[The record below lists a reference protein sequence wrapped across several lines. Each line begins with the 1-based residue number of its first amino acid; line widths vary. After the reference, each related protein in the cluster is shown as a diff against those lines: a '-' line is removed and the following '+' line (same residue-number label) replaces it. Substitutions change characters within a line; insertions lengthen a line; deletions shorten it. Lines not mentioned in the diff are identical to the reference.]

1 MSRDRSSISNWK
13 LKVVQVVLWV
23 ANKRL
28 FLLSLSLEPS
38 GHEMA
43 RALVAVGSRARSQP
57 GGATLLFL
65 AWRSTLRQRNCGGGS
80 PVARESLLEWQITP
94 ILCMLWL
101 MFTFALL
108 IFFSFLYLQ
117 KELMITE
124 IIFGP
129 IPPFHPSMVLPGLI
143 QSPGKASQSLTCS
156 ICSSVV
162 LFF

>member
-1 MSRDRSSISNWK
+1 M
-13 LKVVQVVLWV
+13 LWV
-23 ANKRL
+23 VNKNC
-28 FLLSLSLEPS
+28 LEVVSAFPVL
-38 GHEMA
+38 GA
-43 RALVAVGSRARSQP
+43 FRAWNGQGIGGCRQQGWVSTWRSN
-57 GGATLLFL
+57 LLFL
-65 AWRSTLRQRNCGGGS
+65 AWRSTLGQRNCGGGS

-108 IFFSFLYLQ
+108 IFFSSLYLQ

-162 LFF
+162 LFFPSALCLQAVCWH